1 MLRFTLFS
9 AVLIYLGSTVGF
21 AATPNFDRLPHPR
34 LNDDSWIMIEVWPDV
49 KAMTLSAYF
58 LDGSTEKNRNLCEAT
73 KRVLIATKI
82 SKVRH

>member
-1 MLRFTLFS
+1 
-9 AVLIYLGSTVGF
+9 
-21 AATPNFDRLPHPR
+21 
-34 LNDDSWIMIEVWPDV
+34 MIEVWPDV